1 MRVDDFMEKKS
12 SLREWVILGLVL
24 WSFTACSAE
33 TESPGQGTCAL
44 KCSTPKA
51 AASNFTVRLLN
62 DVSSMESKC
71 LFPDAQ
77 TPSAPQNGPVQLR
90 FLVVETVQPFST
102 VLGTT
107 AGGAAAGGGAAGG
120 GAAGGGAA
128 GGGAAGGGAAGGGA
142 AGGGAA
148 GGGAAGG
155 EVGGALQAE
164 VPKAGIGFEPF
175 VYGQVAVEKSVQ
187 GYNPTDKSVTPF
199 KYAGVVTPPTEW
211 CTDTCGVATVEVW
224 PLCIRGSSNSVK
236 AGIFM
241 EGVSKIPSVTIV
253 TDGN

>member
-1 MRVDDFMEKKS
+1 MLKKS
-12 SLREWVILGLVL
+12 SLGQWVIVSLVL
-24 WSFTACSAE
+24 WIFAGCSAD
-33 TESPGQGTCAL
+33 TESPGQGTCTL

-51 AASNFTVRLLN
+51 AASNFSVRLLN
-62 DVSSMESKC
+62 DVSSMQSRC

-77 TPSAPQNGPVQLR
+77 TPTAPQNGPVQLR
-90 FLVVETVQPFST
+90 FLVVETVEPFST
-102 VLGTT
+102 VLGT
-107 AGGAAAGGGAAGG
+107 GAAGGGAAGG

-155 EVGGALQAE
+155 GAVGGGVGRPLQAE

-199 KYAGVVTPPTEW
+199 KYAGVVTPSNEW

-224 PLCIRGSSNSVK
+224 PLCVRGASNSVK

-241 EGVSKIPSVTIV
+241 EGVSNIPSVTII
-253 TDGN
+253 TEGG